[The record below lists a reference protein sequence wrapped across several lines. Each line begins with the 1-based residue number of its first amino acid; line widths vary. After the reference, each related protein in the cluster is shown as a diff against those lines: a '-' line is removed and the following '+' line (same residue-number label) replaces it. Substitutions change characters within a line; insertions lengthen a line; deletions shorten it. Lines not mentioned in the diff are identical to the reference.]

1 MMTPP
6 QKWYLDL
13 REEKIFFCS
22 CKNGKKL
29 CHEEKGCVTSVSLS
43 THGKALVKVSI
54 LMSNVN
60 VVLMY

>member
-6 QKWYLDL
+6 QKWYLGL
-13 REEKIFFCS
+13 REEYIYFCS
-22 CKNGKKL
+22 CKNWKL
-29 CHEEKGCVTSVSLS
+29 CHEEKGYVTSVSLS

-60 VVLMY
+60 VVLIY